1 MNDDD
6 VKEIKT
12 ILVGMSGTGKTNII
26 NVLTG
31 HGFDTNKCSTTTCSF
46 VDKYMEVKQK
56 KYRLEI
62 WDTAGQEQF
71 RSLTNI
77 FIKDS
82 KIVIFVYDITNKESF
97 EEVDFWVNSVKEILG
112 DNPVFGLAGNKK
124 DLFTKEEVEEEEGEK
139 KANEINAIFK
149 LTSAKTGHGI
159 NDFMQILLEEYVKRK
174 ENEGKIK
181 GNKGDKDEEKRGQRL
196 DSSHEIQMHKKRKC
210 C

>member
-6 VKEIKT
+6 AHEVKT
-12 ILVGMSGTGKTNII
+12 ILVGMSGTGKTNMI

-31 HGFDTNKCSTTTCSF
+31 HKFDSVKFSTTTSSF
-46 VDKYMEVKQK
+46 VDKYITIKKK

-82 KIVIFVYDITNKESF
+82 KIVVIVYDITNKKSF
-97 EEVDFWVNSVKEILG
+97 EEVDYWVNTVKELLG
-112 DNPVFGLAGNKK
+112 EEPVFGLAGNKK
-124 DLFTKEEVEEEEGEK
+124 DLFQEEEVEEEDGEN
-139 KANEINAIFK
+139 KAKEIGAIFK
-149 LTSAKTGHGI
+149 LTSAKTGLGI
-159 NDFMQILLEEYVKRK
+159 NDFMQSLLEEYIKK
-174 ENEGKIK
+174 TTKGKNLDDNE
-181 GNKGDKDEEKRGQRL
+181 DEKRGQRL
-196 DSSHEIQMHKKRKC
+196 DSSVDSRSIKKKSKC

>member
-1 MNDDD
+1 MNDED

-31 HGFDTNKCSTTTCSF
+31 HGFDTSKCSTTTCSF

-97 EEVDFWVNSVKEILG
+97 EEVDFWVNSVKEMLG

-159 NDFMQILLEEYVKRK
+159 NDFMQILLEEYVKRIESKGKSKDSK
-174 ENEGKIK
+174 ENR
-181 GNKGDKDEEKRGQRL
+181 DDERRGQRL
-196 DSSHEIQMHKKRKC
+196 DSSYEIQIPKKRKC